1 MERQYHLFDAN
12 NKVLGRLST
21 DIAKVLSGKNKVDYT
36 PHIDAGDAV
45 VVINAQKVK
54 LTGNKENDKKYYSF
68 SGYHGGITEKT
79 VKELRKEN
87 AGEIIR
93 KSVAG
98 MLPKNKLGKKMQTRL
113 FIFNDAEHNKQ
124 IDIVH
129 E

>member
-21 DIAKVLSGKNKVDYT
+21 EIAKVLSGKNKVDYT
-36 PHIDAGDAV
+36 PHIDSGETV
-45 VVINAQKVK
+45 VVINAQNVKV
-54 LTGNKENDKKYYSF
+54 TGNKENDKKYYSY

-79 VKELRKEN
+79 VKELREEN

-93 KSVAG
+93 KSVVG
-98 MLPKNKLGKKMQTRL
+98 MLPKNKLGSQMQKRL
-113 FIFNDAEHNKQ
+113 FIFNDSEHAKQ
-124 IDIVH
+124 IDVVH